1 VLPPDSSGERQC
13 SHPSW
18 STFFEAMVLSRTA
31 VSDRN
36 DDMCQDMAETCAKS
50 RKLIAETRELIVELD
65 RMLAWR

>member
-1 VLPPDSSGERQC
+1 
-13 SHPSW
+13 
-18 STFFEAMVLSRTA
+18 MVLSRTA